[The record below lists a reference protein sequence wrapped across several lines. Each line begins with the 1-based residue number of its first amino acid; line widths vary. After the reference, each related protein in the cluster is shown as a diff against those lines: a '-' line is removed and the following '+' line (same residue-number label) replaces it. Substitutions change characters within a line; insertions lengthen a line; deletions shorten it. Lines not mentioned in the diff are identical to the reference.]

1 MSSRSFRTPREGAF
15 HPVQRRIPET
25 TPLHPLQSTEMGV
38 KHVPIRI
45 AEDAEVPILNDTVFR
60 PVSNERLCFSPS
72 KLRQA
77 HARRELR
84 YTPVEGRSSVS
95 PVSSHNST
103 PTGRPITQKR
113 AAWLEHVSP
122 VCGTPELP
130 SDELSW
136 AAAYGDL
143 ETVIKLI
150 KEGRNVN
157 TPNSFGRAPLQ
168 VNILRNPLAFI
179 CLQSTPLNR

>member
-1 MSSRSFRTPREGAF
+1 MSSRSFRIPREGAF
-15 HPVQRRIPET
+15 HPVQRRIPEA
-25 TPLHPLQSTEMGV
+25 TPLCPLQSSEMGV
-38 KHVPIRI
+38 KHVPIRV
-45 AEDAEVPILNDTVFR
+45 AEGAEVPVLSDTVFR

-84 YTPVEGRSSVS
+84 YTPVEGRSSSS
-95 PVSSHNST
+95 PISHHNST
-103 PTGRPITQKR
+103 PSGRPISQKR
-113 AAWLEHVSP
+113 AWLEHVSP

-136 AAAYGDL
+136 AAACGDL

-168 VNILRNPLAFI
+168 VNKLRNRLAFI